1 MRIIWAITLKDI
13 ADAVRN
19 RLTLSIILGV
29 GFMMLSSMALPF
41 LLGLKNTPTAI
52 VYTTEKSTLLR
63 GLTAREEFRLH
74 LRDSAQDMQDAVG
87 ESTAPA
93 LGLVLPP
100 EFHQAAGSG
109 EIVRVEGVAPHWAD
123 PDKVAELAAFFEQEL
138 SKASRQTVEINVVGN
153 AAYPPLDAG
162 GQPFLVAMNF
172 SLMVLM
178 MGLSL
183 VPYLLIE
190 EKETHTFDALM
201 VSPASF
207 SQVVIGKALT
217 GIFYCLTA
225 ALVVFLFNAKV
236 FVHWDIA
243 ILATVLGALFAVSVG
258 LLAGTMVKNQAT
270 VNLWMGLM
278 TLVLLLPIFL
288 VRSTSSRIPA
298 IVQTVASWIPSVAF
312 HKLLACSMAGNLDGA
327 PIWPNVA
334 ILVGAA
340 LVLLALV
347 VWQVRHF
354 DK

>member
-1 MRIIWAITLKDI
+1 
-13 ADAVRN
+13 
-19 RLTLSIILGV
+19 
-29 GFMMLSSMALPF
+29 
-41 LLGLKNTPTAI
+41 
-52 VYTTEKSTLLR
+52 LLR
-63 GLTAREEFRLH
+63 GLTTRDEFRLR

-87 ESTAPA
+87 ESTTLA

-100 EFHQAAGSG
+100 EFHQAMGSG
-109 EIVRVEGVAPHWAD
+109 EVVRVEGIAPHWAD
-123 PDKVAELAAFFEQEL
+123 PAEVAELAAFFEQEL
-138 SKASRQTVEINVVGN
+138 SKASWQTVEINVAGN
-153 AAYPPLDAG
+153 AAYPPSDAG

-225 ALVVFLFNAKV
+225 ALVIFLFNTKV

-243 ILATVLGALFAVSVG
+243 ILAVVSGALFAVSVG
-258 LLAGTMVKNQAT
+258 LLAGAVAKNQAT

-278 TLVLLLPIFL
+278 SLMMLLPIFL
-288 VRSTSSRIPA
+288 VRSTSSRIPT

-312 HKLLACSMAGNLDGA
+312 HKLLACSMAGNLDDA
-327 PIWPNVA
+327 PIWLNVT

-340 LVLLALV
+340 LVVLALV
-347 VWQVRHF
+347 VWQVRRS
-354 DK
+354 DR